1 MKVLIDQD
9 MNVQV
14 LLGTANTLN
23 NSLISEKSEVY
34 VEGMDGGSMEG
45 GVMEGD
51 MGGVKTKDP
60 LLSNWAF
67 VIGITVLSLAVSIG
81 LGILLAKR
89 KIKKGFELYEN

>member
-1 MKVLIDQD
+1 MQVLIDQD

-14 LLGTANTLN
+14 LLDAANPIN
-23 NSLISEKSEVY
+23 KAIISESADINI
-34 VEGMDGGSMEG
+34 DGMEG
-45 GVMEGD
+45 GVIGDD

-60 LLSNWAF
+60 LLSSWVF
-67 VIGITVLSLAVSIG
+67 VIGITAVSLVVSIG